1 MEITKQPRKHRRFRY
16 SAPLHVRRKFLS
28 AHLAEDLLIKY
39 NRRSL
44 PVVKGDTVRIMR
56 GEFKDHTDKI
66 AFVDL
71 KKGFV
76 EVEGVILTK
85 ADGKKV
91 AKPIHPSNL
100 LITKLNL
107 TDPVRRARL
116 EKGVPEEVKKEIEK
130 EAEEQMKELAEE
142 KRKAEEEVVEE
153 AEEEEEQ
160 EVEEKPAGE
169 TIEGTGKKKEEDRA
183 AEKPAGGEKKTKEKP
198 VVTKATSSKKTSKTK
213 GKSTGKKVKEG
224 KKDA

>member
-1 MEITKQPRKHRRFRY
+1 MEVSKQPRKHRRFRY
-16 SAPLHVRRKFLS
+16 SAPLHIRRKFLS

-39 NRRSL
+39 NRRSI

-91 AKPIHPSNL
+91 AKPIHPSNV

-107 TDPVRRARL
+107 TDPVRRSHL
-116 EKGVPEEVKKEIEK
+116 ERSVTEEVKKEIEK
-130 EAEEQMKELAEE
+130 EAEEQMRELAEE
-142 KRKAEEEVVEE
+142 KKKAEEEEAEE
-153 AEEEEEQ
+153 AEEEEEEDQ
-160 EVEEKPAGE
+160 PVEEKTNGE
-169 TIEGTGKKKEEDRA
+169 TTTEGTGKEGKNRA
-183 AEKPAGGEKKTKEKP
+183 TEKPAGGEKKTEEKP
-198 VVTKATSSKKTSKTK
+198 AVAKTISSKKLAKQR
-213 GKSTGKKVKEG
+213 GEG
-224 KKDA
+224 AN